1 MKQILCSD
9 WLPKHVRWAY
19 LACLGFPVSCRLKS
33 QLFSIGQ
40 IIGHLHDDVILLLR
54 PESFRGF
61 AFLCKYLNLAGMTK
75 FKYERNKEK
84 DSALKADKDQL
95 SMELQIGT
103 IVL

>member
-1 MKQILCSD
+1 M
-9 WLPKHVRWAY
+9 
-19 LACLGFPVSCRLKS
+19 SCPLKS

-40 IIGHLHDDVILLLR
+40 IIGQLHDDVILLLR

-61 AFLCKYLNLAGMTK
+61 VFLCKYLNLARMTK
-75 FKYERNKEK
+75 FKYERNNEK
-84 DSALKADKDQL
+84 DSALNADKDQL